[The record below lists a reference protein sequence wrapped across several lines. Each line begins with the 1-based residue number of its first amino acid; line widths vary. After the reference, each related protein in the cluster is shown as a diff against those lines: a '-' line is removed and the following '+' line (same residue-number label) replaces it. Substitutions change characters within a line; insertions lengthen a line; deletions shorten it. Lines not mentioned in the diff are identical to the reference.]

1 MPRSSHS
8 QPCLAAV
15 LLSMTVV
22 MGKETHGAD
31 TRFSKLEPLLKQYCV
46 RCHGGEE
53 TKGDVDLSGPITQI
67 RMLQEQDVW
76 MRVIEQIE
84 SEEMPPKKPFPTS
97 EETASIIALVDQGIN
112 HVDWSQ
118 FHHPGHLSL
127 ARLTTVEYRN
137 AMREI
142 FGVDLKA
149 GVYLGK
155 DPEGNTGFTNDR
167 DSLNFPLF
175 AFDDFMREAERAV
188 DAFLSYGRKPWV
200 QKIEMEVAWQ
210 NVSDKSTSLTD
221 DGTGVILGEPNSP
234 FQLNLDLP
242 FPGLYQIDLT
252 ASLFGGE
259 PLSGMKVVVNG
270 RTVDRIILEGMESR
284 TYSTTVN
291 LGAGANVV
299 SLGFDPK
306 IAPIVQRKFEPR
318 LVPAEFEKQVRK
330 PAVKAFAMPAKF
342 DGNKEARQ
350 AWDRMNKVIQ
360 VFTLTQRLA
369 EFLLAQGTHDYEL
382 NSLANGTA
390 ASTASNFSS
399 NRVSLNLSAG
409 KVAVYMGIPQPQLEK
424 QIQRETGFS
433 FEAYA
438 RAVGR
443 YTSALRN
450 KYPERVEKKASK
462 IVLDRAVIRSHALTA
477 ADESPAW
484 AFGEE
489 TESSAASLLQR
500 LSRRAYGR
508 DARPAERDRLMAIYR
523 QTREEVGSH
532 EEALRD
538 ALVGLLVSPPF
549 LLHYSG
555 PAGKTAVAVDDHD
568 LARRLARFLWL
579 GLPDEALRAAADA
592 GKLHNPEVL
601 AASVERMIDSPKF
614 DAVVQLFIDQWLNLE
629 SLATLEDSPK
639 IDASSVLAMR
649 EEPALL
655 LRHVIRENR
664 SLLDLVNADYT
675 FLNAS
680 LARHYDIDGVASHDM
695 QRVALTDARRGGL
708 LAMGGMQTVTS
719 TPERTSPVA
728 RGAWV
733 VELFLGEH
741 LPAAPASV
749 PELKTD
755 NKART
760 VREELELHR
769 SVKEC
774 AGCHRR
780 IDPFG
785 FVLEN
790 YDQFGAWREK
800 ERGKAVNAS
809 TQLPDGTSVNGLAEF
824 RDYVMNQR
832 RDDFVRN
839 VASRMLEFALGR
851 QLTFSDEATVQS
863 LLKTVSADNYRA
875 RTLIRAITQS
885 SPFLQQNDETAER

>member
-1 MPRSSHS
+1 
-8 QPCLAAV
+8 
-15 LLSMTVV
+15 MTVV

-53 TKGDVDLSGPITQI
+53 TKGGVNLSGPVTQI
-67 RMLQEQDVW
+67 RMLQEHDIW

-97 EETASIIALVDQGIN
+97 EESASIIGDVDQGIN
-112 HVDWSQ
+112 DVDWSQ
-118 FHHPGHLSL
+118 FHQPGRLSL
-127 ARLTTVEYRN
+127 ARLTTMEYRN
-137 AMREI
+137 AIREI
-142 FGVDLKA
+142 FGIDLKA

-155 DPEGNTGFTNDR
+155 DPEGNTGFSNDR
-167 DSLNFPLF
+167 DNLSFPLF

-188 DAFLSYGRKPWV
+188 DAFLGFGREPW
-200 QKIEMEVAWQ
+200 QQTIEMEVAWR

-221 DGTGVILGEPNSP
+221 DETAVVLGAPNSP

-242 FPGLYQIDLT
+242 FTGLYQIDLT
-252 ASLFGGE
+252 ASLFNGE

-270 RTVDRIILEGMESR
+270 RTIDRIVLEGMESR
-284 TYSTTVN
+284 TYSVIVN
-291 LGAGANVV
+291 LEAGANVV

-306 IAPIVQRKFEPR
+306 IAPIVQAKFEPR
-318 LVPAEFEKQVRK
+318 LVPAALEKQVRK
-330 PAVKAFAMPAKF
+330 QAVTPFSMPAKF
-342 DGNKEARQ
+342 DGNAEARQ
-350 AWDRMNKVIQ
+350 AWDRMNKVIE
-360 VFTLTQRLA
+360 VFTQTQRLA
-369 EFLLAQGTHDYEL
+369 ERLLAQETPDYEQ

-390 ASTASNFSS
+390 ASAASNFST
-399 NRVSLNLSAG
+399 NRVSFNLSAG

-433 FEAYA
+433 FETYA

-443 YTSALRN
+443 YTDAWRK

-462 IVLDRAVIRSHALTA
+462 IALDRALIRSHALTA
-477 ADESPAW
+477 ADDSPTW

-489 TESSAASLLQR
+489 TETAAIPLLQK
-500 LSRRAYGR
+500 LARRAYSR
-508 DARPAERDRLMAIYR
+508 DVSPAELEMLTTIYR

-532 EEALRD
+532 QEALRD
-538 ALVGLLVSPPF
+538 AIVGLLVSPPF
-549 LLHYSG
+549 LLHYSE
-555 PAGKTAVAVDDHD
+555 PADKTTVAVEDHD

-579 GLPDEALRAAADA
+579 GLPDESLRTTADA
-592 GKLHNPEVL
+592 GRLRDPGVL
-601 AASVERMIDSPKF
+601 AATVERMIDSPKF

-629 SLATLEDSPK
+629 LLETLDDSPK

-649 EEPALL
+649 AEPALL
-655 LRHVIRENR
+655 LLHVIRENR
-664 SLLDLVNADYT
+664 SLLDLVKPDYT

-695 QRVALTDARRGGL
+695 QRVTLTDQRRGGL
-708 LAMGGMQTVTS
+708 LAMGGMQAVTS

-755 NKART
+755 NKAST

-790 YDQFGAWREK
+790 YDQFGAWRDK
-800 ERGKAVNAS
+800 ERGKPVNAS
-809 TQLPDGTSVNGLAEF
+809 TQLPDGTQVNGLAEF

-851 QLTFSDEATVQS
+851 KLTFSDEATVQS